1 MGRREKGVAEGL
13 KMTFEAILESIKTP
27 GVQLISSVW
36 RTEEFCGFSTPVVTQ
51 LWSRDK
57 SAIPGLLH
65 CGLSCPSPRTGH
77 APLSASSSPSDTSSC
92 TLGEESEGSLLLGD
106 LQAVH
111 TSALPLSSLRTT

>member
-1 MGRREKGVAEGL
+1 LVGFFFLGIVSMELRLNTLGTLHGVHNGGKVYQEG
-13 KMTFEAILESIKTP
+13 M
-27 GVQLISSVW
+27 
-36 RTEEFCGFSTPVVTQ
+36 
-51 LWSRDK
+51 WSRDK

-77 APLSASSSPSDTSSC
+77 APLSASSSPSDTALC
-92 TLGEESEGSLLLGD
+92 TLCEESEGSLLLGD